1 MFKYDRNFHIIEV
14 HLFYFKPLFN
24 TNLLRLCNV
33 RNYETWMTDRL
44 SIQIIVTM
52 LCHQLKR
59 VSHIESVEYV
69 LKSYR
74 EQGQFLPA
82 GQRSLRTYSC
92 IPAYIDIT
100 VA

>member
-1 MFKYDRNFHIIEV
+1 
-14 HLFYFKPLFN
+14 
-24 TNLLRLCNV
+24 
-33 RNYETWMTDRL
+33 
-44 SIQIIVTM
+44 M

-100 VA
+100 VAWKTNLLRNVDDQNCSVKTEMTLL

>member
-1 MFKYDRNFHIIEV
+1 MYEM
-14 HLFYFKPLFN
+14 
-24 TNLLRLCNV
+24 
-33 RNYETWMTDRL
+33 YETWMINRL

-82 GQRSLRTYSC
+82 GQCSLCTYSC
-92 IPAYIDIT
+92 TPAYIDIT
-100 VA
+100 VR